1 MSERFVVFDFE
12 TTGFSPERDRIIEIG
27 AVRIENGMQ
36 TATFHALV
44 NPGCTIPQAIR
55 DLTGIHDGDVASA
68 PPIADIL
75 PEWLRFVEGAV
86 LVAHNAA
93 FDLGFLNAALEE
105 NGYLPYLGEW
115 VDTVELA
122 QILWPR
128 EPSYSLEALCRNR
141 AIPHER
147 PHRALADAQA
157 TADLFLRLMQ
167 RGKELP
173 LLVLQ
178 QICTLTE
185 KMGWSCYPL
194 FSRWMQDPLK
204 LNGAD
209 VPEDC
214 SVIEHL
220 MHRVVE
226 VPANDRGDEGTREPF
241 DVEKVVQILAQGGP
255 LSRLYDHYEERPAQ
269 LSMIRMVARAF
280 AEKKH
285 GVIEAG
291 TGTGKSLAYLV
302 PALFYAKTSG
312 QRVTV
317 ATHTINLQ
325 EQLQSR
331 DVPLLKRILD
341 FPFSIAVFKGRN
353 NYVCMRKVAAGINRI
368 GLLDEKEERKFF
380 LRMLTW
386 LIETEAGDREELTLH
401 GTQNEW
407 WNRVMSDA
415 DSCISKQCPWF
426 KNCYYH
432 RAKARAQQ
440 ADVVITNHSLVFTD
454 IKADH
459 NVLPAY
465 THLVIDEAHHLE
477 DEATRHLGEEANYY
491 QLTGA
496 LNRLARDAKSG
507 LLVQLQKQIL
517 AEGDESPFSPVLASV
532 ERMREQL
539 VQVRAC
545 ADELFRL
552 LHAFVLQH
560 STTQDA
566 GRQVLRLHADLVERE
581 EWEGI
586 LSAFSNFQTEV
597 TSLRN
602 AVKKLEEH
610 LEDVPAAD
618 WLAGMIADILGQVR
632 EVDRQWSTMAKFFK
646 GAGEDA
652 NAVLWL
658 EAEEKG
664 TRPVV
669 FLYFAPIHVGPLL
682 HEHLYEKKE
691 SVVLT
696 SATLTVN
703 QTFRYVTERLGLTIS
718 EEEGRLLTLSL
729 ESPFDYKKQ
738 ALLCV
743 PSDVMPV
750 RDVPEESFVASLSE
764 SVTTLARIS
773 DGRMLVLFTSHR
785 MLRETYVR
793 VKPKL
798 AEHGIQVLAHGID
811 SSSRHRLVSEFQRHP
826 RAVLFGA
833 NSFWEGV
840 DIPGEDLSCLVIVRL
855 PFWPPNHPVV
865 AARTEALEAAGKN
878 AFMSYSVPQAIVR
891 FKQGFGRLIRS
902 KRDIGAIV
910 VYDRRIIDARY
921 GRHFIRSLPGPWFY
935 HGPERE
941 IWQVIYNWLKKKDRE
956 VLKDEA

>member
-1 MSERFVVFDFE
+1 MSETYVVLDFE
-12 TTGFSPERDRIIEIG
+12 TTGFSPKRDQIIEIG
-27 AVRIENGMQ
+27 AIRIENGII
-36 TATFHALV
+36 TDTFHTLIQ
-44 NPGCTIPQAIR
+44 PGCKIPQVIS
-55 DLTGIHDGDVASA
+55 DLTGIRDEDLSEAPGIEDV
-68 PPIADIL
+68 L
-75 PEWLRFVEGAV
+75 PDLLRFLDGAV
-86 LVAHNAA
+86 VVAHNAS
-93 FDLGFLNAALEE
+93 FDLGFLNHTLEE
-105 NGYLPYLGEW
+105 NGYLPYSGW
-115 VDTVELA
+115 YIDTAELA

-128 EPSYSLEALCRNR
+128 ETSYALEALSRNHGLH
-141 AIPHER
+141 HER
-147 PHRALADAQA
+147 PHRALSDAKV
-157 TADLFLRLMQ
+157 TAEIFLRLMN

-178 QICTLTE
+178 QICALME
-185 KMGWSCYPL
+185 AAGWELYPL
-194 FSRWMQDPLK
+194 FAKWMEDPLK
-204 LNGAD
+204 LQRAD

-214 SVIEHL
+214 SVIEQL

-226 VPANDRGDEGTREPF
+226 VPENDRKEGETSDSF
-241 DVEKVVQILAQGGP
+241 NQDQVVQILANGGP

-280 AEKKH
+280 QERKH
-285 GVIEAG
+285 GMIEAG

-302 PALFYAKTSG
+302 PAIYYAKTSG
-312 QRVTV
+312 QRVIV

-325 EQLQSR
+325 EQLKER
-331 DVPLLKRILD
+331 DIPLLKKILD
-341 FPFSIAVFKGRN
+341 FPFEISVFKGRN
-353 NYVCMRKVAAGINRI
+353 NYVCMRKVATGINSL
-368 GLLDEKEERKFF
+368 GLMDDREERKFF

-386 LIETEAGDREELTLH
+386 LIETEAGDREELTLYGQQAEH
-401 GTQNEW
+401 W
-407 WNRVMSDA
+407 HRVMSDA
-415 DSCISKQCPWF
+415 NSCINKQCPWF

-432 RAKARAQQ
+432 KAKARAQQ
-440 ADVVITNHSLVFTD
+440 SDVVITNHSLIFTD
-454 IKADH
+454 IKAEH
-459 NVLPAY
+459 NVLPGF

-477 DEATRHLGEEANYY
+477 DEATRHLGDEANYF

-496 LNRLARDAKSG
+496 LNRLARDHKNG
-507 LLVQLQKQIL
+507 LLVQLQKYIL
-517 AEGDESPFSPVLASV
+517 SEGEGSMFSSLLGPI
-532 ERMREQL
+532 ERMREQ
-539 VQVRAC
+539 VSVVRTHVE
-545 ADELFRL
+545 ELFRL
-552 LHAFVLQH
+552 IHTFTLQH
-560 STTQDA
+560 ASNQDA
-566 GRQVLRLHADLVERE
+566 GRFVLRIRGEFVEKE

-597 TSLRN
+597 TTLRN
-602 AVKKLEEH
+602 TMKKLEDQ
-610 LEDVPAAD
+610 LDDLPTD
-618 WLAGMIADILGQVR
+618 DLIIGMVTDITGQVR

-646 GAGEDA
+646 GAGEEQ
-652 NAVLWL
+652 NAVLWI
-658 EAEEKG
+658 EAEEKS
-664 TRPVV
+664 TRPVAY
-669 FLYFAPIHVGPLL
+669 LYTAPIHVGPLL
-682 HEHLYEKKE
+682 HEFLYNKKE

-703 QTFRYVTERLGLTIS
+703 QTFKYVADRLGLTAS
-718 EEEGRLLTLSL
+718 EENGRLLTLAL

-764 SVTTLARIS
+764 SITALARIS
-773 DGRMLVLFTSHR
+773 QGRMLVLFTSHR
-785 MLRETYVR
+785 MLRDTYLL

-798 AEHGIQVLAHGID
+798 AEHGIQLYAHGID
-811 SSSRHRLVSEFQRHP
+811 SSSRHRLVAEFQRHP

-902 KRDIGAIV
+902 KRDVGAIV

-935 HGPERE
+935 QGTERE
-941 IWQVIYNWLKKKDRE
+941 IWKVIYNWLKKKE
-956 VLKDEA
+956 VESHEH